1 MKFVFTMLAITGL
14 AFAWQFS
21 FADSAKD
28 ASATGSTAKC
38 SAGACGAG
46 ATGAVAST
54 AVACSADTEC
64 AEKCCSEKCA
74 SECKATECAEKCSA
88 EKCCAEKCSTEKCA
102 SKCSGSK
109 CASKCSGSECS
120 SECAKKCDS
129 ACDGE
134 KSACCATLAKAKE
147 RLPKMTYQVGEE
159 SVCCSQMAAEL
170 AEKHNQKVQFVVAE
184 KTYCCKEAAFTA
196 LVEETEK
203 FVKTFVTPSQCQA
216 SGSTSVAGKAFTC
229 SEAAGKQTQL
239 VSTAVKAVRMG
250 YKVGD
255 EEVCCIKHAG
265 TLAKETGAPIEYIV
279 DGESTQC
286 ELTARL
292 KVATAQYMAAVAA
305 ITAAESSDNDTASL
319 STNGA
324 DEASDS

>member
-1 MKFVFTMLAITGL
+1 MKFVFSMLAITGL

-28 ASATGSTAKC
+28 ASASGSTAKC

-64 AEKCCSEKCA
+64 
-74 SECKATECAEKCSA
+74 T

-102 SKCSGSK
+102 SKCSGSE

-120 SECAKKCDS
+120 SECGKKCDS

-147 RLPKMTYQVGEE
+147 QLPKMTYQVGEE

-170 AEKHNQKVQFVVAE
+170 AEKHSQKVQYVVAE

-229 SEAAGKQTQL
+229 SEAAGKQTKL
-239 VSTAVKAVRMG
+239 VSSAVKAVRMG

-305 ITAAESSDNDTASL
+305 ITAAESVDNDTASL
-319 STNGA
+319 SPNGS